1 MSMNKQYLNAGRN
14 SESDECLTPRYAVEP
29 IVKYLKAKGYKNI
42 LCPFDT
48 EDSHFVKVLQRE
60 GFDVTYSHIFPR
72 ENSDDSHT
80 FSGENEEELH
90 IMRRKDFFTYAKDA
104 VKDIDCIVSNPPY
117 SCKDEVIT
125 HLYNLEKPFMMLF
138 PQNTLQGKYRTK
150 LFMKYGLEYLGFT
163 SRICFYTKN
172 ELDSLKTSNH
182 FASGYFC
189 KDVLPEKLIFEDLI
203 LENEPY
209 YSKGN
214 LFTK

>member
-1 MSMNKQYLNAGRN
+1 MRNNQYLNAGRN
-14 SESDECLTPRYAVEP
+14 EESDECLTPRYAVEP

-42 LCPFDT
+42 LCPFDK
-48 EDSHFVKVLQRE
+48 EDSHFVRVLQRE
-60 GFDVTYSHIFPR
+60 GFSVTYSHI
-72 ENSDDSHT
+72 
-80 FSGENEEELH
+80 
-90 IMRRKDFFTYAKDA
+90 MQRKDFFTYAKDE

-117 SCKDEVIT
+117 SCKDEVLT
-125 HLYNLEKPFMMLF
+125 HLYKLEKPFMMLF

-203 LENEPY
+203 LQNEPY
-209 YSKGN
+209 YDKDN
-214 LFTK
+214 LFTI

>member
-1 MSMNKQYLNAGRN
+1 MRNNQYLNAGRN
-14 SESDECLTPRYAVEP
+14 EESDECLTPRYAVEP

-42 LCPFDT
+42 LCPFDK
-48 EDSHFVKVLQRE
+48 EDSHFVRVLQRE
-60 GFDVTYSHIFPR
+60 GFSVTYS
-72 ENSDDSHT
+72 
-80 FSGENEEELH
+80 H
-90 IMRRKDFFTYAKDA
+90 IMRRKDFFTYAKDE

-117 SCKDEVIT
+117 SCKDEVLT
-125 HLYNLEKPFMMLF
+125 HLYKLDKPFMMLF

-203 LENEPY
+203 LQNEPY
-209 YSKGN
+209 YDKDN
-214 LFTK
+214 LFTI

>member
-1 MSMNKQYLNAGRN
+1 MRNNQYLNAGRN
-14 SESDECLTPRYAVEP
+14 EESDECLTPRYAVEP

-42 LCPFDT
+42 LCPFDK
-48 EDSHFVKVLQRE
+48 EDSHFVRVLQRE
-60 GFDVTYSHIFPR
+60 GFSVTYSHI
-72 ENSDDSHT
+72 
-80 FSGENEEELH
+80 
-90 IMRRKDFFTYAKDA
+90 MQRKDFFTYTKDA

-203 LENEPY
+203 LQNEPY
-209 YSKGN
+209 YDKDN
-214 LFTK
+214 LFTI

>member
-1 MSMNKQYLNAGRN
+1 MRNNQYLNAGRN
-14 SESDECLTPRYAVEP
+14 EESDECLTPRYAVEP

-42 LCPFDT
+42 LCPFDK
-48 EDSHFVKVLQRE
+48 EDSHFVRVLQRE
-60 GFDVTYSHIFPR
+60 GFSVTYSHI
-72 ENSDDSHT
+72 
-80 FSGENEEELH
+80 
-90 IMRRKDFFTYAKDA
+90 IQRKDFFTYTKNE
-104 VKDIDCIVSNPPY
+104 VEDIDCIVSNPPY
-117 SCKDEVIT
+117 SCKDEVLT
-125 HLYNLEKPFMMLF
+125 HLYKLDKPFMMLF

-203 LENEPY
+203 LQNEPY
-209 YSKGN
+209 YDKDN
-214 LFTK
+214 LFTI

>member
-1 MSMNKQYLNAGRN
+1 MRNNQYLNAGRN
-14 SESDECLTPRYAVEP
+14 EESDECLTPRYAVEP

-42 LCPFDT
+42 LCPFDK
-48 EDSHFVKVLQRE
+48 EDSHFVRVLQRE
-60 GFDVTYSHIFPR
+60 GFSVTYSHI
-72 ENSDDSHT
+72 
-80 FSGENEEELH
+80 
-90 IMRRKDFFTYAKDA
+90 IQRKDFFTYTKDA

-117 SCKDEVIT
+117 SCKDEVLT
-125 HLYNLEKPFMMLF
+125 HLYKLDKPFMMLF

-203 LENEPY
+203 LQNEPY
-209 YSKGN
+209 YDKDN
-214 LFTK
+214 LFTI